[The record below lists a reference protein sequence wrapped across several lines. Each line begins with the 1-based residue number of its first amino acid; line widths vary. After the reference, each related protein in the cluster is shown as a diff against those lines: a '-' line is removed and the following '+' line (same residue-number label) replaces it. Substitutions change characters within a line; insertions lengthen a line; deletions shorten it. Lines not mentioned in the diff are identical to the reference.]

1 MDKEKNKETKKN
13 TGGKFQKGHKKVG
26 GRKAGSKNKVTK
38 DLRRIIEE
46 QLTDHLQNLN
56 KIIASIK
63 EPDKKAVA
71 LAHWANYILPKYSNT
86 TINSDSKRD
95 LTTEEYLL
103 ELERKYNKKD
113 ISIDISEIKIINN
126 H

>member
-1 MDKEKNKETKKN
+1 MAKETKKKN
-13 TGGKFQKGHKKVG
+13 TFESGHKKVG

-46 QLTDHLQNLN
+46 QLTERLSHLGELLD
-56 KIIASIK
+56 SID
-63 EPDKKAVA
+63 EPDKKAMT
-71 LAHWANYILPKYSNT
+71 LAHWTNYILPKYSNT
-86 TINSDSKRD
+86 TINTDEKRD

-103 ELERKYNKKD
+103 ELESNYRQKD
-113 ISIDISEIKIINN
+113 ISMSVDDIKIVNN